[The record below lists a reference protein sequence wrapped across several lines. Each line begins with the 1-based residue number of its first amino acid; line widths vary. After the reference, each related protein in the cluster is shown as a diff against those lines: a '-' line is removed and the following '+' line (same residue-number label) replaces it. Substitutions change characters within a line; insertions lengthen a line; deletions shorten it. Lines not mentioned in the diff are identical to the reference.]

1 MSNFPNMFGFG
12 KHEKAETALCC
23 SSLIGVLA
31 STSGRP
37 VGCQSATN
45 SSEPGSVAGADELSS
60 WKSDL
65 CCTRGVGKPTA
76 DSNDGKKSDHQLGTL
91 KKTHP
96 FPT

>member
-37 VGCQSATN
+37 VGCQKSATN
-45 SSEPGSVAGADELSS
+45 SSEPGCVAGADELSS

-76 DSNDGKKSDHQLGTL
+76 DSNDLEVGEKNLT
-91 KKTHP
+91 TN
-96 FPT
+96 